1 MGMIYKFYR
10 IFNTINYKFYWF
22 FQSLIYKFCY
32 RVLSRFSC

>member
-1 MGMIYKFYR
+1 MIYKFYR